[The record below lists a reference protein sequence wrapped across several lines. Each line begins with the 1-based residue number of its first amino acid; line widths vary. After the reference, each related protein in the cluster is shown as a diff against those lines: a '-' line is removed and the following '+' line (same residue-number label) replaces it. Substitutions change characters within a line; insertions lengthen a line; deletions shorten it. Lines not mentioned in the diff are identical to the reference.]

1 MAYTHLT
8 RNKLIWIEERLNQ
21 WLYNLARNIFKT
33 ITFDCGKEFSNW
45 KNRSNKHDI
54 DIFFAS

>member
-8 RNKLIWIEERLNQ
+8 REGRKAEQIEERLNQ
-21 WLYNLARNIFKT
+21 WLYNLPRNIFKT

-45 KNRSNKHDI
+45 
-54 DIFFAS
+54 